1 MIATAECDLMYAPE
15 LGSGRPFVPDQPVL
29 LIPGD
34 LQQHPA
40 PVSEETTCTEFVD
53 IEGKNHRILWDL
65 KKFRT
70 IPAGELRTLKQ
81 SRFQRRRRLR
91 MPFCHEVQ
99 QALTKDIER
108 IRVPVAPPM
117 IRAVGL
123 EIYFRA
129 AEGGYRKILGPK
141 DGVSVSYVVRGGVE
155 TIQFRLGAVVA
166 VVGECANVIA
176 ELEKLRDS
184 DARKRPGYER
194 DIEAVTAFLGS
205 MESQLA
211 LTESFPLT
219 ILGEHEARN
228 APIKVLRRIT
238 DDQLKNW
245 RPRQPII
252 VVVVEET
259 PPNPEPATEM
269 DAVVGS

>member
-1 MIATAECDLMYAPE
+1 M
-15 LGSGRPFVPDQPVL
+15 
-29 LIPGD
+29 
-34 LQQHPA
+34 
-40 PVSEETTCTEFVD
+40 
-53 IEGKNHRILWDL
+53 
-65 KKFRT
+65 
-70 IPAGELRTLKQ
+70 LKQ
-81 SRFQRRRRLR
+81 NRFQRRRRLR

-99 QALTKDIER
+99 QALTRDIER
-108 IRVPVAPPM
+108 IGVPVAPPM
-117 IRAVGL
+117 IRAAGL

-129 AEGGYRKILGPK
+129 AEGGYRKVLGPK

-166 VVGECANVIA
+166 VVGECANAIA

-184 DARKRPGYER
+184 DARKRPGYEH

-219 ILGEHEARN
+219 ILGEYQVRN
-228 APIKVLRRIT
+228 APIKVLPQIT

-245 RPRQPII
+245 RPCQPII

-259 PPNPEPATEM
+259 APNPEPATEM
-269 DAVVGS
+269 DAVV